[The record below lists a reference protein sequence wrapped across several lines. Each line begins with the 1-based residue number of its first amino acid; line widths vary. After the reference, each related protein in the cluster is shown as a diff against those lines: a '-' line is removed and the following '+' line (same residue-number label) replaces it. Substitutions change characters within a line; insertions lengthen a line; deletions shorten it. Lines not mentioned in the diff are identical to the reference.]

1 MAANTCKKP
10 EWLKQRVCDNK
21 IYNDVR
27 NMMKELKLHT
37 VCENANCPNIGECF
51 GHRTATFLILGGICT
66 RACKYCAVPKGR
78 PEFLDK
84 EEPEKLAAA
93 VVRLGL
99 KHVVITSVTR
109 DDLPDGGA
117 AQFAECIKM
126 VRLYAEK
133 TSIEVL
139 VPDFKGSKKSLDT
152 VLNSQPEVFNHN
164 IEIVE
169 RFFSAVRPVGSYH
182 ESLRVLQYA
191 SDYVT
196 RPLVKSGMMVGFGET
211 SDDMKRT
218 FNDLSGAGVDI
229 ITIGQY
235 LRPSDKHVPVAEY
248 VTPDT
253 FEHYK
258 ELAAQ
263 FGIAHVVSGPL
274 VRSSY
279 KAGIVVENYR
289 KGQASSYM
297 QLF

>member
-139 VPDFKGSKKSLDT
+139 VPDFKGSKKAWIRFLTVSLKFLITILKQWNDFSLQC
-152 VLNSQPEVFNHN
+152 VLWAAITNH
-164 IEIVE
+164 
-169 RFFSAVRPVGSYH
+169 FACCS
-182 ESLRVLQYA
+182 
-191 SDYVT
+191 T
-196 RPLVKSGMMVGFGET
+196 RPIM
-211 SDDMKRT
+211 
-218 FNDLSGAGVDI
+218 
-229 ITIGQY
+229 
-235 LRPSDKHVPVAEY
+235 
-248 VTPDT
+248 
-253 FEHYK
+253 
-258 ELAAQ
+258 
-263 FGIAHVVSGPL
+263 
-274 VRSSY
+274 
-279 KAGIVVENYR
+279 
-289 KGQASSYM
+289 
-297 QLF
+297 

>member
-1 MAANTCKKP
+1 M
-10 EWLKQRVCDNK
+10 
-21 IYNDVR
+21 
-27 NMMKELKLHT
+27 
-37 VCENANCPNIGECF
+37 
-51 GHRTATFLILGGICT
+51 
-66 RACKYCAVPKGR
+66 
-78 PEFLDK
+78 
-84 EEPEKLAAA
+84 
-93 VVRLGL
+93 
-99 KHVVITSVTR
+99 
-109 DDLPDGGA
+109 
-117 AQFAECIKM
+117 
-126 VRLYAEK
+126 
-133 TSIEVL
+133 
-139 VPDFKGSKKSLDT
+139 
-152 VLNSQPEVFNHN
+152 
-164 IEIVE
+164 
-169 RFFSAVRPVGSYH
+169 
-182 ESLRVLQYA
+182 
-191 SDYVT
+191 T

-258 ELAAQ
+258 ELAVQ